1 MAGGQEGRLET
12 GRAGRQRQH
21 QAPRAAARIESGQ
34 AIDDDHLEMEDL
46 ICTESA
52 QQHGSG
58 K

>member
-34 AIDDDHLEMEDL
+34 AIDDDHLEMED
-46 ICTESA
+46 
-52 QQHGSG
+52 
-58 K
+58 